1 MFILHVRNRKKYVCL
16 KLTLLLVCIIFVLF
30 FVHLCLTGSLDREGP
45 RDSKIANAIANHLI
59 CIYILLCLTIFWNR
73 TLRLL
78 MDVHFIWLISLF
90 LWTPFFYCFLVLLL
104 STVTLK
110 HHLIMKRLTTQKRRW
125 TEKKS
130 NEKINTRGTLLILVF
145 KRFCNILY
153 KVRLQKDF

>member
-1 MFILHVRNRKKYVCL
+1 MHYFRIILCSFMFNRITWHGRPKRLKNCSCNSKSSYLH
-16 KLTLLLVCIIFVLF
+16 
-30 FVHLCLTGSLDREGP
+30 LD
-45 RDSKIANAIANHLI
+45 N
-59 CIYILLCLTIFWNR
+59 ILLCVTIFWNR

-90 LWTPFFYCFLVLLL
+90 LWTPFFLLL
-104 STVTLK
+104 FST
-110 HHLIMKRLTTQKRRW
+110 IAEYWTTCNFETSLDHETVNHSK
-125 TEKKS
+125 EKMNRKKT